1 MTTTVAPVPVT
12 VPPRSPRKIRSIGVN
27 KPPNKIAMFLG
38 SVVVIAVFVV
48 PYLIMLFGSLKSQP
62 EITRIPPVY
71 FGNTFLFKN
80 YISMWSSDVDPFRGL
95 LATTMISVFATLL
108 VLLAATPAAYYL
120 ARFKFPGR
128 LAFLFLV
135 LITQMLQPTVLA
147 VGLFREFLQLGLN
160 DTWPAMILVNG
171 AFNLAFAIW
180 IMQAF
185 FASVPKEVDEA
196 AVLDGASKVQVLFKV
211 SLPLVWP
218 GIVTAIIFV
227 FVSSWNEYAASSVI
241 MTSNS
246 KQPLTVSLPR
256 FFGLYTAEWQY
267 VFGVSIVAIVPVVVL
282 FAFIEK
288 RLIGG
293 LTAGAVK

>member
-1 MTTTVAPVPVT
+1 MTSTIASPPVPVPT
-12 VPPRSPRKIRSIGVN
+12 KPKKVRSTGVN
-27 KPPNKIAMFLG
+27 KPPNKIGMIIG
-38 SVVVIAVFVV
+38 SIVIVAVFVV
-48 PYLIMLFGSLKSQP
+48 PYLIMFFGSLKSQA

-71 FGNTFLFKN
+71 FGNSFMFSN
-80 YISMWSSDVDPFRGL
+80 YITMWSSDVQPFKGL
-95 LATTMISVFATLL
+95 VATVVISVFATLV
-108 VLLAATPAAYYL
+108 VLFAATPAAYYL

-147 VGLFREFLQLGLN
+147 VGLFREFLQLGIN
-160 DTWPAMILVNG
+160 DTWFAMILVNG

-185 FASVPKEVDEA
+185 FASVPKEIDEA
-196 AVLDGASKVQVLFKV
+196 AVLDGASKLQVMFKV

-218 GIVTAIIFV
+218 GVVTAIIFV
-227 FVSSWNEYAASSVI
+227 FVSSWNEYAAASVI
-241 MTSNS
+241 MTSND

-267 VFGVSIVAIVPVVVL
+267 VFGVSIVAIVPVVIL
-282 FAFIEK
+282 FALIER

>member
-1 MTTTVAPVPVT
+1 MTTTIAPVPSKVPAR
-12 VPPRSPRKIRSIGVN
+12 PPRKVRGTGIN
-27 KPPNKIAMFLG
+27 KPPNKVGIVVG
-38 SVVVIAVFVV
+38 SILIIAVFVL

-62 EITRIPPVY
+62 EITKIPPVY
-71 FGNTFLFKN
+71 FGNSWLFSN
-80 YISMWSSDVDPFRGL
+80 YVTMWSSDVDPFSGL
-95 LATTMISVFATLL
+95 LATVVISVFATLL
-108 VLLAATPAAYYL
+108 VLVSATPAAYYL
-120 ARFKFPGR
+120 ARFKFPGK

-135 LITQMLQPTVLA
+135 LVTQMLQPTVLA

-160 DTWPAMILVNG
+160 DTWIAMILVNG

-196 AVLDGASKVQVLFKV
+196 AVLDGASKLQVLFRV

-227 FVSSWNEYAASSVI
+227 FVSSWNEYAAASVI
-241 MTSNS
+241 MTSND

-282 FAFIEK
+282 FAVIEK

>member
-1 MTTTVAPVPVT
+1 MTTTVAPPPATVT
-12 VPPRSPRKIRSIGVN
+12 PKPKKVRSTGVN
-27 KPPNKIAMFLG
+27 KPPNKIGMLIG
-38 SVVVIAVFVV
+38 SIVVVAVFVA
-48 PYLIMLFGSLKSQP
+48 PYLIMLFGSLKTQP
-62 EITRIPPVY
+62 EITHIPPVY
-71 FGNTFLFKN
+71 FGHAFVFSN
-80 YISMWSSDVDPFRGL
+80 YATMWSSDVDPLSGL
-95 LATTMISVFATLL
+95 IATVVISVFATLL
-108 VLLAATPAAYYL
+108 VLVAATPAAYYL
-120 ARFKFPGR
+120 ARFRFPGR

-147 VGLFREFLQLGLN
+147 VGLFREFLQLGIN
-160 DTWPAMILVNG
+160 DTWFAMILVNG

-196 AVLDGASKVQVLFKV
+196 AVLDGASKLQVLFRV

-241 MTSNS
+241 MTTNS